1 MKARLRAAAIIGT
14 LDQLQARIGLRFPDS
29 SLKSVCGELAVH
41 ARTVSHRARR
51 IGRPYLF
58 LRFLMLI
65 SILGAVAAGGW
76 MAWRAGGE
84 QLEIGREL
92 AGLTAG
98 LDAAVH
104 LIFVAGGAVWT
115 LLTLEQRLKRSR
127 ALGDLYRLRSF
138 AHIVDMHQLT
148 KDPTVILSPGP
159 ATAASPRHEMNQF
172 QLTRYLDYCSELLS
186 LIGKLAAL
194 YGEYTRDPQVVDAI
208 GSVEDLCGNLSR
220 KIWQKITIL
229 SALDEAA
236 AAGGTPANAP

>member
-1 MKARLRAAAIIGT
+1 VKARLRAGAIIDT
-14 LDQLQARIGLRFPDS
+14 IDQLQARIGLRFPDS
-29 SLKSVCGELAVH
+29 SLRAVCGELAVH
-41 ARTVSHRARR
+41 ARTVSERARQ

-58 LRFLMLI
+58 LRLLMAA
-65 SILGAVAAGGW
+65 SILGAIGAGGW
-76 MAWRAGGE
+76 MLRQARGGRF
-84 QLEIGREL
+84 EIGHEL
-92 AGLTAG
+92 GGLTVG

-104 LIFVAGGAVWT
+104 LILVAGGAVWT

-159 ATAASPRHEMNQF
+159 ATPVSPKREMNQF

-186 LIGKLAAL
+186 LVGKLAAL

-208 GSVEDLCGNLSR
+208 HSVEDLCGNLSR

-229 SALDEAA
+229 SALEETAA
-236 AAGGTPANAP
+236 ARAPANAP

>member
-14 LDQLQARIGLRFPDS
+14 IERLEGRIGERFPDS
-29 SLKSVCGELAVH
+29 SLKAVCGELAVH
-41 ARTVSHRARR
+41 ARTVSERARQ
-51 IGRPYLF
+51 IGRPYLL
-58 LRFLMLI
+58 LRFLMAA
-65 SILGAVAAGGW
+65 SIFAAIGAGGW
-76 MAWRAGGE
+76 MAWRGRGE
-84 QLEIGREL
+84 RLEIGREL
-92 AGLTAG
+92 AGLTVG

-104 LIFVAGGAVWT
+104 LILVAGAAVWT

-138 AHIVDMHQLT
+138 AHVVDMHQLT
-148 KDPTVILSPGP
+148 KDPTVILSVGP
-159 ATAASPRHEMNQF
+159 ATPASPKREMSQF

-208 GSVEDLCGNLSR
+208 HSVEDLCGNLSR

-236 AAGGTPANAP
+236 SGGVPANAP

>member
-1 MKARLRAAAIIGT
+1 VRARLQATAVIDTI
-14 LDQLQARIGLRFPDS
+14 DQLQARIGLRFPDS
-29 SLKSVCGELAVH
+29 SLKAVCGELAAH
-41 ARTVSHRARR
+41 ARTVSERARR

-58 LRFLMLI
+58 LRVLMAA
-65 SILGAVAAGGW
+65 SILAAVGAGGW
-76 MAWRAGGE
+76 MVWRATAE
-84 QLEIGREL
+84 RLEIGHEL
-92 AGLTAG
+92 GGLTVG

-104 LIFVAGGAVWT
+104 LILVAGAAVWT

-148 KDPTVILSPGP
+148 KDPTVILSP
-159 ATAASPRHEMNQF
+159 ATPVSPRREMNQF

-194 YGEYTRDPQVVDAI
+194 YGEYTRDPQVVEAI
-208 GSVEDLCGNLSR
+208 HSLEDLCGNLSR

-236 AAGGTPANAP
+236 AGGTPASAP